1 MKDNPLIEI
10 TTGLS
15 VANELFFNSRPGHG
29 ANGIQY
35 GLD

>member
-10 TTGLS
+10 MTGLS
-15 VANELFFNSRPGHG
+15 MVDEFFFNSRPGHG